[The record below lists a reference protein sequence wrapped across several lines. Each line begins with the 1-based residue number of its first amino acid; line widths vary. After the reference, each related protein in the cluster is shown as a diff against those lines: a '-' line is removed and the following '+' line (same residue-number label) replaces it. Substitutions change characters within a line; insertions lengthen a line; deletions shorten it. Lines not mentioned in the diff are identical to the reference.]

1 MKKKEWKFAGESWE
15 SLEDIAEYLSNVNFD
30 LSYDNIVT
38 HITDDYMSQFL
49 VSKKGRKEYCFSL
62 IYIEY

>member
-1 MKKKEWKFAGESWE
+1 MKKKEWKFAGENWE
-15 SLEDIAEYLSNVNFD
+15 SLEEIAEYLSNVNFD
-30 LSYDNIVT
+30 LSYDNVVT

-49 VSKKGRKEYCFSL
+49 VSKKGRKQYCFSL

>member
-1 MKKKEWKFAGESWE
+1 MKKRMEIRRRENWE
-15 SLEDIAEYLSNVNFD
+15 SLEEIAEYLSNVNFD
-30 LSYDNIVT
+30 LSYDNVVT

-49 VSKKGRKEYCFSL
+49 VSKKGRKQYCFSL